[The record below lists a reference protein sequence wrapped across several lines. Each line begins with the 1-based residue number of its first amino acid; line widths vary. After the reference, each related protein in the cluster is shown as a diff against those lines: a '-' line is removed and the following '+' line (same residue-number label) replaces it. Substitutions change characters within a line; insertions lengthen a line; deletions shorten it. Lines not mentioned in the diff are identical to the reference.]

1 MSFSSE
7 TKRELCRQLPAR
19 RCCVLAEA
27 YGILLYCNTFSAR
40 EVRIV
45 TESRDFALR
54 LPRLF
59 SRAFGVSFDR
69 APPEDAAGKLAF
81 AVTDREKLCR
91 IFEAYGYGPGQTVAL
106 TINFA
111 VLEEECC
118 RASFFRG
125 AFLAGGSVTDPGK
138 RYHLELVTSHF
149 SVGREMRALLL
160 DCGFSPKETVRGAN
174 CVTYFKQSEAIEDFL
189 TTVGAPAAA
198 MEIMTAKVEK
208 HLRNGINRRVNCDA
222 ANLDKTVDA
231 AQEQLAAI
239 RKLGADRGLSLLP
252 DRLRE
257 TAEKRLE
264 FPELTLSELAAAL
277 DPPVTKSCLQHR
289 LKRLMTLAGQ
299 SDT

>member
-1 MSFSSE
+1 
-7 TKRELCRQLPAR
+7 
-19 RCCVLAEA
+19 
-27 YGILLYCNTFSAR
+27 
-40 EVRIV
+40 
-45 TESRDFALR
+45 
-54 LPRLF
+54 
-59 SRAFGVSFDR
+59 
-69 APPEDAAGKLAF
+69 
-81 AVTDREKLCR
+81 
-91 IFEAYGYGPGQTVAL
+91 
-106 TINFA
+106 
-111 VLEEECC
+111 
-118 RASFFRG
+118 
-125 AFLAGGSVTDPGK
+125 
-138 RYHLELVTSHF
+138 
-149 SVGREMRALLL
+149 
-160 DCGFSPKETVRGAN
+160 
-174 CVTYFKQSEAIEDFL
+174 
-189 TTVGAPAAA
+189 